1 MKLIRSR
8 ITKAYFVCD
17 GVVVVVVAGGAA
29 EDPELAT
36 EERHG
41 RTVNGVHLGDKIVCN
56 SRRRSDARPKRH

>member
-1 MKLIRSR
+1 MLQQSKFNR
-8 ITKAYFVCD
+8 AHFVCD

-41 RTVNGVHLGDKIVCN
+41 RTVDGVHLGTKSNATPGAD
-56 SRRRSDARPKRH
+56 PMLG